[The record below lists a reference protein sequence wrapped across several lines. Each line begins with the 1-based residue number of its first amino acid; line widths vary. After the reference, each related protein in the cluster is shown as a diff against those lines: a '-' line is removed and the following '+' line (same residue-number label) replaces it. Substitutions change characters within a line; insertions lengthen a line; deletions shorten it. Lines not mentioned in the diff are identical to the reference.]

1 MLVPRRRGQ
10 HILLTAGEVNLTLP
24 KEQGDL
30 LATSQKPF
38 LRVLPFQVFN
48 ATPRF
53 LGLRLQQIDPSW
65 FFCLIRYYVCLFSLE
80 VLTFAKRISAPVRKY
95 QGLAHPCGFLDFVI
109 NLGRLQLRAS
119 WKMALLGSQ
128 SELFERPFMQPD
140 GQWTLAVSACFG
152 QLAAFE
158 DRTNRF
164 SEWDPVRYV
173 WLAPRLGQVGNV
185 DVFQIVVVYALSG
198 CQVFVEGLGSPE
210 SGICSWWNKLV
221 GDFVCQDCW
230 TTSLW
235 DLSLQAQRRCDPKH
249 GAAEQ
254 QAFHAEKCWFDGIF
268 WNQARFNVLW
278 TGRHVVPKAWK
289 RVRRRMKGSTVTWCK
304 ARLAYVVHGCL
315 PSLPLE
321 SREKNKKVPRHPKQ
335 QEKSIPKWFPD
346 ELPKSTRA
354 NKKCS
359 R

>member
-1 MLVPRRRGQ
+1 MMFVYFHWRC
-10 HILLTAGEVNLTLP
+10 LL
-24 KEQGDL
+24 
-30 LATSQKPF
+30 
-38 LRVLPFQVFN
+38 
-48 ATPRF
+48 
-53 LGLRLQQIDPSW
+53 LQQEFQP
-65 FFCLIRYYVCLFSLE
+65 L
-80 VLTFAKRISAPVRKY
+80 SAKY

-140 GQWTLAVSACFG
+140 GHWTLAVSACFG

-164 SEWDPVRYV
+164 LEWDPVRYV
-173 WLAPRLGQVGNV
+173 WFTPRSGQVGNV
-185 DVFQIVVVYALSG
+185 NVFQIVVVYALSG
-198 CQVFVEGLGSPE
+198 CQVFVEGLDSPE
-210 SGICSWWNKLV
+210 SGICFWWNKLV

-235 DLSLQAQRRCDPKH
+235 DLSLQAQRPCDPKH

-304 ARLAYVVHGCL
+304 GRLAYVVHGRL

-321 SREKNKKVPRHPKQ
+321 SREKNKKVL
-335 QEKSIPKWFPD
+335 D
-346 ELPKSTRA
+346 
-354 NKKCS
+354 
-359 R
+359 

>member
-48 ATPRF
+48 ATPR
-53 LGLRLQQIDPSW
+53 
-65 FFCLIRYYVCLFSLE
+65 
-80 VLTFAKRISAPVRKY
+80 
-95 QGLAHPCGFLDFVI
+95 LAHPCGFLDFVI

-164 SEWDPVRYV
+164 SEGDPVRYV
-173 WLAPRLGQVGNV
+173 WLAP
-185 DVFQIVVVYALSG
+185 
-198 CQVFVEGLGSPE
+198 
-210 SGICSWWNKLV
+210 
-221 GDFVCQDCW
+221 
-230 TTSLW
+230 
-235 DLSLQAQRRCDPKH
+235 
-249 GAAEQ
+249 
-254 QAFHAEKCWFDGIF
+254 
-268 WNQARFNVLW
+268 
-278 TGRHVVPKAWK
+278 
-289 RVRRRMKGSTVTWCK
+289 
-304 ARLAYVVHGCL
+304 
-315 PSLPLE
+315 
-321 SREKNKKVPRHPKQ
+321 
-335 QEKSIPKWFPD
+335 
-346 ELPKSTRA
+346 
-354 NKKCS
+354 
-359 R
+359 